1 MERLI
6 PAFLMAMNLAAFAAM
21 GIDKRRAKRGAW
33 RIPEKTLFLLALAGG
48 SAGALAGM
56 YTFRHKTRHKKFVV
70 GIPAILALH
79 IFFLIVWI
87 KFYHI

>member
-1 MERLI
+1 
-6 PAFLMAMNLAAFAAM
+6 MAMNLAAFAAM